1 MTQNFQTAP
10 IANRFLAFLIDMIII
25 GLIGGAFLLLS
36 MGKSKEGAFVDEEKL
51 SLADE
56 WQFIATCE
64 AIVNDPQRDIYLN
77 SFIRNYKLELIV
89 AIFLLPMIYYILFE
103 GLWGATIGK
112 LLTGIRVRRKDGGR
126 ISFLTAFI
134 RFIGRNI
141 SALILMLGYILA
153 LFDRKHQAL
162 HDKIANT
169 LVLKKGTGI

>member
-1 MTQNFQTAP
+1 MTNNFQTAS
-10 IANRFLAFLIDMIII
+10 IASRFVALLIDLIILGVFISAFLFV
-25 GLIGGAFLLLS
+25 A
-36 MGKSKEGAFVDEEKL
+36 MGRSEEGAIDDEKP
-51 SLADE
+51 SLANDY
-56 WQFIATCE
+56 QFIAY
-64 AIVNDPQRDIYLN
+64 ADGIVNGPN
-77 SFIRNYKLELIV
+77 NMAFIESLIKKYPLPALIGLV
-89 AIFLLPMIYYILFE
+89 LLPMLYYVLFE

-126 ISFLTAFI
+126 ISFLTAFV

-141 SALILMLGYILA
+141 SALILMLGYLLA